1 MNSKFLEFIETNKV
15 ACVPQIVSIKDH
27 YLTLYGHQILGNKD
41 HYLSSLYTIFFC

>member
-1 MNSKFLEFIETNKV
+1 MNSKFLESSKLTKLHV
-15 ACVPQIVSIKDH
+15 SPQIVSIKDH